1 MEKDTANSKETVKK
15 EEVKKS
21 GEKQFRGVKI
31 AVMAAVCVVSV
42 LLCCTIV
49 WLLDTWK
56 HLSMDELVF
65 QIQAPMAGTNKGMI
79 LEYMIKCLPLT
90 VTGTRGFAEA
100 IITRGGISV
109 KDINPSTMESRKV
122 RGLYFA
128 GEILDLDAV
137 TGGFNLQIAWS
148 TGWAAGKAAAL

>member
-1 MEKDTANSKETVKK
+1 MEKDTANTKETVKK

-90 VTGTRGFAEA
+90 LVML
-100 IITRGGISV
+100 GIM
-109 KDINPSTMESRKV
+109 IA
-122 RGLYFA
+122 LYF
-128 GEILDLDAV
+128 ILRKRRQVYKRVLIPITCLSV
-137 TGGFNLQIAWS
+137 
-148 TGWAAGKAAAL
+148 AALVGFGVYPVSYTHLPR

>member
-15 EEVKKS
+15 EKVKKS

-56 HLSMDELVF
+56 HLSIDDLLSRF
-65 QIQAPMAGTNKGMI
+65 RPRWPGR
-79 LEYMIKCLPLT
+79 
-90 VTGTRGFAEA
+90 TRA
-100 IITRGGISV
+100 
-109 KDINPSTMESRKV
+109 
-122 RGLYFA
+122 
-128 GEILDLDAV
+128 
-137 TGGFNLQIAWS
+137 
-148 TGWAAGKAAAL
+148 